1 MVPKPLERHVV
12 MLIDAPKAT
21 MSNNCNDNGG
31 FTPSWPEGS
40 TYMFSGLNGI
50 DMTLSGESFFP

>member
-1 MVPKPLERHVV
+1 